1 MLQLYVPYL
10 IAVSLGMDVSA
21 NEATIVADVQEESA
35 VVASAEPETTAPVV
49 EAAPTEETASVEE
62 AAPVAEPAPVASAR
76 EPEPQVPTGKYT
88 TAVEIRPIV
97 GMTKG
102 NWASVRL
109 YEGQDLLYFTS
120 LLTWRCGLWEIRYG
134 INGAPA
140 DQVLEMEPCHED
152 TGQPNAMTDPTTYP
166 VWATFPG
173 ETIETVYIEI
183 VFDDG
188 TTDFARFDRNQILI
202 P

>member
-1 MLQLYVPYL
+1 MLQLYIPYL
-10 IAVSLGMDVSA
+10 IAVGLGMDMSTA
-21 NEATIVADVQEESA
+21 LSGDVAVAESIP
-35 VVASAEPETTAPVV
+35 VVATANPV
-49 EAAPTEETASVEE
+49 ENA
-62 AAPVAEPAPVASAR
+62 ASAR
-76 EPEPQVPTGKYT
+76 IPEPQVPTGKYT
-88 TAVEIRPIV
+88 TAVEVRPII
-97 GMTKG
+97 GMTKS

-120 LLTWRCGLWEIRYG
+120 LLTWRCGLWDIRYG

-152 TGQPNAMTDPTTYP
+152 TAQPNAMTDPATYP
-166 VWATFPG
+166 IWATFPG
-173 ETIETVYIEI
+173 ETIENVYIEV

-188 TTDFARFDRNQILI
+188 TADFARFDRNQILI